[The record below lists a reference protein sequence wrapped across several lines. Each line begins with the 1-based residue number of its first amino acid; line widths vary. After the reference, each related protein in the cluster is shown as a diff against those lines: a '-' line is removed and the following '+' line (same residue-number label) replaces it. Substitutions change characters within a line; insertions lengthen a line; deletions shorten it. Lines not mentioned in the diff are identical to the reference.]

1 MRACNVCSRGGSAK
15 NKKIALA
22 LLSFTAGMIVASF
35 LPYGAV
41 MFLLCVALIL
51 LGITL
56 LRR

>member
-1 MRACNVCSRGGSAK
+1 MSVCRAKSCKKDR
-15 NKKIALA
+15 NKKIAIG

-51 LGITL
+51 LGITF
-56 LRR
+56 LRCN